1 MGRRLEKSETNS
13 GYWIATPS
21 WMKKYLYQIVIK
33 EDYMLKD
40 EIELLKTKPIELNI
54 WDSLAELT

>member
-1 MGRRLEKSETNS
+1 
-13 GYWIATPS
+13 
-21 WMKKYLYQIVIK
+21 MKKYLYQIVIK